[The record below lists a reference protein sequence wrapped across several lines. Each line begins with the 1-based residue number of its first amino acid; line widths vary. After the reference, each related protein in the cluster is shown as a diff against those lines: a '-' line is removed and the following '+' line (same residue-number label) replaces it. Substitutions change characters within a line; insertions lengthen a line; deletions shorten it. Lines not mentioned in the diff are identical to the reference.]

1 MIHALKEAVR
11 LEVPPSSKVK
21 MAQIRV
27 KIKGKTSE
35 ERRQNRCAW
44 IQENPARPRFRGQT
58 RLEEF
63 AVSPQTSNDYQRR
76 TLLSQGFCGALKT
89 STAGQVDNALA
100 DFLNTAFTEGLDLSE
115 AQKFFAAVQALPQG
129 MGKSG
134 SGVAE
139 NPPGLSFHHPGRFRN
154 VEDGLQTTALRILDK
169 AKADVHDLGL
179 PKWYVDLTTAP
190 PVSPQPTI
198 RIRSLTR
205 GEGRKTRRT
214 SNPQVG
220 AQHVRTPSAALA
232 GSPKADGST
241 GRSIF
246 CGSTQQVLDDLA
258 GTNLLK
264 EATASEA
271 FPGLPKYADQD
282 YWEQRYQADMASPE
296 NHLFIGG
303 LLGSWGL
310 EPPGHVLELGCGH
323 ASLVPGLVEA
333 GFAALAADFSPT
345 AVNAAA
351 AISRVGPREFSTFDV
366 RRATQKPLPS
376 LNLILV

>member
-76 TLLSQGFCGALKT
+76 TLVSQGFCGALKT

-100 DFLNTAFTEGLDLSE
+100 NFLNTAFTEGLDLSD

-154 VEDGLQTTALRILDK
+154 VEDGLQTTALRILVMFSAYPGGATK
-169 AKADVHDLGL
+169 LRIHDL
-179 PKWYVDLTTAP
+179 V
-190 PVSPQPTI
+190 Q
-198 RIRSLTR
+198 
-205 GEGRKTRRT
+205 
-214 SNPQVG
+214 SNQWG
-220 AQHVRTPSAALA
+220 TPWAL
-232 GSPKADGST
+232 
-241 GRSIF
+241 
-246 CGSTQQVLDDLA
+246 
-258 GTNLLK
+258 NLN
-264 EATASEA
+264 ASET
-271 FPGLPKYADQD
+271 ADCSKTGVND
-282 YWEQRYQADMASPE
+282 ES
-296 NHLFIGG
+296 I
-303 LLGSWGL
+303 LLDPQS
-310 EPPGHVLELGCGH
+310 
-323 ASLVPGLVEA
+323 
-333 GFAALAADFSPT
+333 
-345 AVNAAA
+345 
-351 AISRVGPREFSTFDV
+351 
-366 RRATQKPLPS
+366 
-376 LNLILV
+376 